1 MSQTTEATPIPAV
14 AEPANLTAQDRCD
27 RCGAQA
33 YHLAEMPGG
42 LELLFC
48 NHDFEIHEPKLA
60 EVGARVKSDE
70 VPA

>member
-1 MSQTTEATPIPAV
+1 MVSYDGVMEETLEVPR
-14 AEPANLTAQDRCD
+14 ANLTAQDRCD

-33 YHLAEMPGG
+33 IHLAELPSG

-48 NHDFEIHEPKLA
+48 NHDFLGHTAKLA
-60 EVGARVKSDE
+60 ELGARVRSDE

>member
-1 MSQTTEATPIPAV
+1 MTQTAEAAPVAV
-14 AEPANLTAQDRCD
+14 EPANLTAQDRCD

-33 YHLAEMPGG
+33 IHLAEMPDG

-60 EVGARVKSDE
+60 EIGARVKSDE
-70 VPA
+70 VLA